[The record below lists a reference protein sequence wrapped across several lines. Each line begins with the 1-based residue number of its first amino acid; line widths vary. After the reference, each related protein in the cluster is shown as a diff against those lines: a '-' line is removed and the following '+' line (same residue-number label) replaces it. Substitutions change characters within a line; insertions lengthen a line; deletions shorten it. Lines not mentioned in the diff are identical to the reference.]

1 MSVRFA
7 VVLAAGMMFAGRAM
21 SPAPSVPGT
30 TFGSQA
36 TQPFTEKVMFPNSP
50 TLPKPNKPTAA
61 AVEDPPPIVI
71 PDGSMPAP
79 PPPRVWTGGFEFGI
93 NGSQGNTDVLNLR
106 LGASADRKTDRN
118 FYHSDVLYTLSKQD
132 GKTRSNQALWNVRDE
147 ILFPSSPWSVFAAF
161 QLEFDEFRDYDLRAG
176 VYSGLSYS
184 WIATERIALKT
195 RAGAGAVREISTK
208 LVEPP
213 DRWVPEALF
222 GFDYTHRFT
231 DRQSFMMNTDLYP
244 SLSQIG
250 QHRIRTRAAYEI
262 VIDPEHCV
270 VLRLGVQNRYDT
282 NPGNAKRN
290 DFNYFATLL
299 FKF

>member
-1 MSVRFA
+1 MSVRY
-7 VVLAAGMMFAGRAM
+7 VVLLAGVMLTGRAAAQ
-21 SPAPSVPGT
+21 APSVPGT

-36 TQPFTEKVMFPNSP
+36 SQPFTEKVMFPNSP
-50 TLPKPNKPTAA
+50 ALPKPNKPVV
-61 AVEDPPPIVI
+61 VEDPPPIVI

-79 PPPRVWTGGFEFGI
+79 PPQRMWTGGFEFGI

-106 LGASADRKTDRN
+106 LGASADRKTERN

-147 ILFPSSPWSVFAAF
+147 ILFPNSPWSVFAAF

-184 WIATERIALKT
+184 WLTSDRTAFKT
-195 RAGAGAVREISTK
+195 RAGAGAVREIATNRTDTQ
-208 LVEPP
+208 

-222 GFDYTHRFT
+222 GLDFNHRFT
-231 DRQSFMMNTDLYP
+231 DRQSFMMNADMYP
-244 SLSQIG
+244 SLSKLG
-250 QHRIRTRAAYEI
+250 QYRVRARAAYEI

-290 DFNYFATLL
+290 DLNYFATLL